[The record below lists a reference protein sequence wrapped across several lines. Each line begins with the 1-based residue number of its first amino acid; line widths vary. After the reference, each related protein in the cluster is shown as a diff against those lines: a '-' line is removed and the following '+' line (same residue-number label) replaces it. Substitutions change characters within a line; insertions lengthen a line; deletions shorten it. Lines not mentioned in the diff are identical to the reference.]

1 VVELLYQTGKGI
13 TLLLTWMK
21 KVVTRYLFTP
31 IRKVESFSKPYTLL
45 NLCCDKVKHSSF
57 FEKLTSHDTGLLPNI
72 RTGCY
77 RLQAVRIGR
86 MRKKCK
92 RVLIFIKG
100 MGNHLFFNNKRFE
113 EILDNMG
120 QDAIGYS
127 CNPFGVYNNPKTMW
141 PCDYTPQS
149 ISLDDVV
156 DDYQCLV
163 SAVLAQHPGATLTIV
178 GHSAGGLYAKM
189 LGMKIANT
197 PIAKRLRCLYTSV
210 SFNSVIDFVDKLSI
224 EDMLQPKLG
233 ADFCLVSLLNSVRLV
248 SDGLL
253 KWAVKL
259 ALIQA
264 QWGARCENLERY
276 FPPGRVYQAN
286 LMPKFDAMIGDLASV
301 VRDGPYQKLL
311 VPLEC
316 GIVEG
321 HSLPPSQ
328 LKLLSGESELSF
340 IKRLL
345 ARAYAKVDLVEGTS

>member
-1 VVELLYQTGKGI
+1 MSLLI
-13 TLLLTWMK
+13 TWMRK
-21 KVVTRYLFTP
+21 TVTRYLFTP
-31 IRKVESFSKPYTLL
+31 IRKVESFSKPYALL
-45 NLCCDKVKHSSF
+45 DLCCDRVKRSSF
-57 FEKLTSHDTGLLPNI
+57 FDSLPTADIKLLANI
-72 RTGCY
+72 RSESY
-77 RLQAVRIGR
+77 RLQAVRLGR
-86 MRKKCK
+86 VRKKCK

-120 QDAIGYS
+120 NDAIGYS
-127 CNPFGVYNNPKTMW
+127 CNPYGVYNNPETLQ
-141 PCDYTPQS
+141 PCAYTPQS

-156 DDYQCLV
+156 EDYRCLV

-189 LGMKIANT
+189 LALKIANT

-210 SFNSVIDFVDKLSI
+210 SFNSVVDFVDKLSI
-224 EDMLQPKLG
+224 EDMLQSQQR
-233 ADFCLVSLLNSVRLV
+233 AQYCMVSMLSSMRII
-248 SDGLL
+248 SDKIL
-253 KWAVKL
+253 KWGVKF
-259 ALIQA
+259 AIMRA

-276 FPPGRVYQAN
+276 FPPGCVYQAN

-311 VPLEC
+311 VPLDQA
-316 GIVEG
+316 IDEG

-345 ARAYAKVDLVEGTS
+345 ARAYAGAETEGQI